1 MYELIEEEFEGVV
14 MIVTF
19 KPWRLSPLHVALR
32 HEGED
37 DNVRFGSHF

>member
-19 KPWRLSPLHVALR
+19 KPLQLSAFERSSRGMVWP
-32 HEGED
+32 
-37 DNVRFGSHF
+37 